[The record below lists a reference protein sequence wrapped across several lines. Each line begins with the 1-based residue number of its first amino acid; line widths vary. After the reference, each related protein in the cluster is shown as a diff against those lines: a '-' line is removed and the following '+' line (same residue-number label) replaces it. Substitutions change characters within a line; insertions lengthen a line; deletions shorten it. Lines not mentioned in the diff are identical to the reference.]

1 MAHQIVKEVM
11 ATINGVGTIA
21 GAVSGSVSV
30 G

>member
-1 MAHQIVKEVM
+1 VM

-21 GAVSGSVSV
+21 SAASGAVSGSASVSV